1 MEHKAKNHILCLML
15 TCALMLPQ
23 MLHAAI
29 GDWTIYSSFRSA
41 SKVVE
46 MNKVLYVL
54 SNGRLYSYDPE
65 DTSVET
71 YDKSRGLNSST
82 IFDILP
88 CTSDHVLA
96 IVYTDGNIDLMDSN
110 GDVYNMPE
118 LQQKNLA
125 DKTINDAMVDGSTLY
140 LSTGSGIVVVD
151 VHRHVVTDFYN
162 FGHNVKSIAIED
174 GIIYA
179 VCADGVFT
187 GNTADNLLDK
197 STWVN
202 ISKYAYTHVINLD
215 GHFFVYSNSL
225 FSITNKKTFSTKS
238 LAKATIRGWNIIDDK
253 LYVYATGNLYIVD
266 KDGNMT
272 TIATTDVNYMIP
284 DKATTYWV
292 ASETTGLYPAT
303 LADGAVTPT
312 ASAICPDGPWSP
324 HSYHL
329 TANNGRLLM
338 TGGAFNYPAVTYDG
352 AIMQYE
358 NERWTHFD
366 EQGPIDHI
374 SSKYYVNVVDVV
386 EDPLD
391 PSHHFVSAASSGLYE
406 FKDYKFVRHYSYD
419 DDDCTLGTILPSSSN
434 AAKYVRVTGLAFDAS
449 HNLWMLNNE
458 KDTVVHI
465 LKNDGKWTCYHYPE
479 IEGFPTFDHIRF
491 DQRGWAWINS
501 RRTTEAGH
509 LAGFLVINTNGTINQ
524 ISDDKHK
531 FVSSFTNQDGTSY
544 APTLLNDIVE
554 DLDGGIWLATNLGPF
569 VIYEPSTVFN
579 ANFTVSQVKVPRN
592 DGSNLA
598 DYLLNGVAIK
608 CIAIDGGN
616 RKWFGTSGNG
626 IYLVSSDGTEILHH
640 FTVEN
645 SPLISDEIYDI
656 AIDGS
661 NGEVF
666 IATALGLVSY
676 RGDATDPMPELTE
689 SDVRV
694 YPNPVRPDHTG
705 PITVTGLMSQT
716 DVKIV
721 NAAGRLVNQGTS
733 TGGEYTWDGCTS
745 DGSRAASG
753 IYFVFAADKEG
764 NKGVA
769 AKFLMVK

>member
-197 STWVN
+197 STWAN

-303 LADGAVTPT
+303 LADGTVTPT
-312 ASAICPDGPWSP
+312 ASNLEHRS
-324 HSYHL
+324 
-329 TANNGRLLM
+329 LL
-338 TGGAFNYPAVTYDG
+338 
-352 AIMQYE
+352 Q
-358 NERWTHFD
+358 
-366 EQGPIDHI
+366 
-374 SSKYYVNVVDVV
+374 
-386 EDPLD
+386 
-391 PSHHFVSAASSGLYE
+391 
-406 FKDYKFVRHYSYD
+406 
-419 DDDCTLGTILPSSSN
+419 
-434 AAKYVRVTGLAFDAS
+434 
-449 HNLWMLNNE
+449 
-458 KDTVVHI
+458 
-465 LKNDGKWTCYHYPE
+465 
-479 IEGFPTFDHIRF
+479 
-491 DQRGWAWINS
+491 
-501 RRTTEAGH
+501 
-509 LAGFLVINTNGTINQ
+509 
-524 ISDDKHK
+524 
-531 FVSSFTNQDGTSY
+531 
-544 APTLLNDIVE
+544 
-554 DLDGGIWLATNLGPF
+554 
-569 VIYEPSTVFN
+569 
-579 ANFTVSQVKVPRN
+579 
-592 DGSNLA
+592 
-598 DYLLNGVAIK
+598 
-608 CIAIDGGN
+608 
-616 RKWFGTSGNG
+616 
-626 IYLVSSDGTEILHH
+626 
-640 FTVEN
+640 
-645 SPLISDEIYDI
+645 
-656 AIDGS
+656 
-661 NGEVF
+661 
-666 IATALGLVSY
+666 
-676 RGDATDPMPELTE
+676 
-689 SDVRV
+689 
-694 YPNPVRPDHTG
+694 
-705 PITVTGLMSQT
+705 
-716 DVKIV
+716 
-721 NAAGRLVNQGTS
+721 
-733 TGGEYTWDGCTS
+733 
-745 DGSRAASG
+745 
-753 IYFVFAADKEG
+753 
-764 NKGVA
+764 
-769 AKFLMVK
+769 